1 MHRQT
6 VCPMARGPAADSGL
20 SVGALC
26 YTQCKD
32 VRPWDFWPV
41 TPAPHRR
48 IKWPRGGCLPL
59 RVPGHTCCMTA
70 LVIVALAMVL
80 WCVAPIPVAVVVGRA
95 FRAGEIETAFDEIV
109 RDYDAAGV

>member
-1 MHRQT
+1 
-6 VCPMARGPAADSGL
+6 
-20 SVGALC
+20 
-26 YTQCKD
+26 
-32 VRPWDFWPV
+32 
-41 TPAPHRR
+41 
-48 IKWPRGGCLPL
+48 
-59 RVPGHTCCMTA
+59 MTA